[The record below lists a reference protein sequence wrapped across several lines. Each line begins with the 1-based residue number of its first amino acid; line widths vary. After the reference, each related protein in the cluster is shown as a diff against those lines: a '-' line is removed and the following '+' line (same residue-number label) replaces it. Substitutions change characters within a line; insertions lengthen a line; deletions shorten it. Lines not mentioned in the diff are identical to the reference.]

1 MADDFSKV
9 VQQLQLA
16 NQKLANLERVQG
28 EGGTPKGII
37 AAALPEIL
45 NERELFGRDKEF
57 QKDQG
62 ITNIDEEQKQTTRV
76 IADKQDA
83 IKRAIDGGLQNVAD
97 SNFIGPRTLEQQ
109 IEEVKIQRAESR
121 EDFRQLKEIIG
132 DNAKAIAEF
141 QEIEK
146 GFNEKLLELE
156 LQKPDLNPSLRKE
169 REKELAQLQ
178 KESTKSAFAGL
189 KSAFDAFASPLK
201 KILGSGTG
209 VPGLTV
215 GRLLLLGSIGI
226 LIKILRSE
234 QLQNFITF
242 MQGPGGKVLDKF
254 VSGFKFLFTGF
265 DDIATGVQK
274 IAEGET
280 LAGIKDILGGGGKL
294 LLALGGILIILKPFR
309 SLIALT
315 GLVTRFVGGFTSIG
329 LALSKKIIPKL
340 RVPRSLINGVDAFNK
355 SMRRAGTRFRTM
367 SRGLGGALMGVP
379 MGGGSP
385 TAGGA
390 GVGGATTTAP
400 KKTVVKQTTG
410 SILKNSLKFGARAA
424 SKVALPL
431 AAAFSIFEGV
441 KAANDEFTKSGS
453 FKESIKQGV
462 GGVVESLTFG
472 LISKDSVAK
481 GLTSGSGNPLP
492 DFYQGM
498 TAEDFMTTSPTQT
511 FNMGMTNE
519 LNNSALK
526 KSGGGGGTNNVVITQ
541 DQQINPMRLTNNSI
555 NVLEHQDRLTR
566 GMVSTVMF

>member
-16 NQKLANLERVQG
+16 NQKLANLERIQG
-28 EGGTPKGII
+28 EGGTAKGII

-62 ITNIDEEQKQTTRV
+62 ITNIDEEQRKTTQV

-83 IKRAIDGGLQNVAD
+83 IKRSIDGGLQNVTDA
-97 SNFIGPRTLEQQ
+97 NFIGPRTLEQQ

-121 EDFRQLKEIIG
+121 EEFRQLREIIG
-132 DNAKAIAEF
+132 DNAKATEVFQKKETEF
-141 QEIEK
+141 NKQI
-146 GFNEKLLELE
+146 LALE
-156 LQKPDLNPSLRKE
+156 LQNPSLNPSLAKE
-169 REKELAQLQ
+169 KAKELAQLQ

-189 KSAFDAFASPLK
+189 KSSFEAFAKPLK
-201 KILGSGTG
+201 DLLGAGTG

-254 VSGFKFLFTGF
+254 VSGFKSLFTGF
-265 DDIATGVQK
+265 DDIAIGVQK

-340 RVPRSLINGVDAFNK
+340 RVPRSLTNGVDAFNK
-355 SMRRAGTRFRTM
+355 SMRSAGTRFRTM

-390 GVGGATTTAP
+390 GVGGATTTTP

-481 GLTSGSGNPLP
+481 GLTSGSGSPLP

-526 KSGGGGGTNNVVITQ
+526 KSGGGGGSNNVVITQ
-541 DQQINPMRLTNNSI
+541 DQVINPMRLTNNSI

>member
-16 NQKLANLERVQG
+16 NQKLANLERIQG
-28 EGGTPKGII
+28 EGGTAKGII

-62 ITNIDEEQKQTTRV
+62 ITNIDEEQKETTRV
-76 IADKQDA
+76 LADKQDA
-83 IKRAIDGGLQNVAD
+83 LKRAIDGGLQNVAE

-141 QEIEK
+141 QQIET
-146 GFNEKLLELE
+146 GFNQKLLELE

-201 KILGSGTG
+201 KILGAGTG

-215 GRLLLLGSIGI
+215 GRLLLLGSIGV

-315 GLVTRFVGGFTSIG
+315 GLVTSFVGGFTSIG
-329 LALSKKIIPKL
+329 KSLIKLTPKL
-340 RVPRSLINGVDAFNK
+340 KVPLRFSNAVDGFRKAMIN
-355 SMRRAGTRFRTM
+355 AGAKFRGM
-367 SRGLGGALMGVP
+367 SRSLGGALMGVP

-385 TAGGA
+385 TAGA
-390 GVGGATTTAP
+390 GGATTTTP

-566 GMVSTVMF
+566 GMVSTAMF

>member
-16 NQKLANLERVQG
+16 NQKLANLERIQG
-28 EGGTPKGII
+28 EGGTAKGII
-37 AAALPEIL
+37 AAALPEVL

-62 ITNIDEEQKQTTRV
+62 ITNIDEEQRKTTQV

-83 IKRAIDGGLQNVAD
+83 LKRSIDGGLQNVTDA
-97 SNFIGPRTLEQQ
+97 NFIGPRTLEQQ

-121 EDFRQLKEIIG
+121 EEFRQLREIIG
-132 DNAKAIAEF
+132 DNAKATEVFQKKETEF
-141 QEIEK
+141 NKQI
-146 GFNEKLLELE
+146 LALE
-156 LQKPDLNPSLRKE
+156 LQNPSLNPSLQKE
-169 REKELAQLQ
+169 KEKELLNLQ
-178 KESTKSAFAGL
+178 KESQKSAFASL
-189 KSAFDAFASPLK
+189 KSAFDAFANPLK

-254 VSGFKFLFTGF
+254 VSGFRFLFTGF
-265 DDIATGVQK
+265 DDIATGIQN

-280 LAGIKDILGGGGKL
+280 LAGLQQILGGGGKL
-294 LLALGGILIILKPFR
+294 ALALGGILLILAPFK

-315 GLVTRFVGGFTSIG
+315 GLVTSFVGGFTSIG
-329 LALSKKIIPKL
+329 KSLIKLTPKL
-340 RVPRSLINGVDAFNK
+340 KVPLRFSNAVDGFRKAMIN
-355 SMRRAGTRFRTM
+355 AGAKFRGM
-367 SRGLGGALMGVP
+367 SRSLGGALMGVP

-390 GVGGATTTAP
+390 GAGGATTTTP

-481 GLTSGSGNPLP
+481 GLTGGSGNPLP

-511 FNMGMTNE
+511 YNMGMTND

-526 KSGGGGGTNNVVITQ
+526 KSGGGGGSNNVVITQ
-541 DQQINPMRLTNNSI
+541 DQVINPMRLTNNSI

>member
-16 NQKLANLERVQG
+16 NQKLANLEKIQG
-28 EGGTPKGII
+28 EGGTAKGII
-37 AAALPEIL
+37 AAALPEVL
-45 NERELFGRDKEF
+45 NERELYGRDKQF

-62 ITNIDEEQKQTTRV
+62 ITNIDEEQRKTTQV

-83 IKRAIDGGLQNVAD
+83 LKRSIDGGLQNVTDA
-97 SNFIGPRTLEQQ
+97 NFIGPRTLEQQ

-121 EDFRQLKEIIG
+121 EEFRQLREIIG
-132 DNAKAIAEF
+132 DNAKATEVFQKKETEF
-141 QEIEK
+141 NKQI
-146 GFNEKLLELE
+146 LALE
-156 LQKPDLNPSLRKE
+156 LQNPSLNPSLQKE
-169 REKELAQLQ
+169 KEKELLNLQ
-178 KESTKSAFAGL
+178 KESQKSAFAGL
-189 KSAFDAFASPLK
+189 KSSFEAFASPLK
-201 KILGSGTG
+201 KLLGSGTG

-265 DDIATGVQK
+265 DDIATGIQN

-280 LAGIKDILGGGGKL
+280 LAGLQQILGGGGKL
-294 LLALGGILIILKPFR
+294 ALALGGILLILAPFK

-315 GLVTRFVGGFTSIG
+315 GLVTSFVGGFTSIG
-329 LALSKKIIPKL
+329 KSLIKLTPKL
-340 RVPRSLINGVDAFNK
+340 KVPLRFSNAVDGFRQAMIK
-355 SMRRAGTRFRTM
+355 AGAKFRGM
-367 SRGLGGALMGVP
+367 SRSLGGALMGVP

-390 GVGGATTTAP
+390 GVGGATTTTP

-481 GLTSGSGNPLP
+481 GLTGGSGNPLP

-541 DQQINPMRLTNNSI
+541 DQVINPMRLTNNSI

>member
-16 NQKLANLERVQG
+16 NQKLANLERIQG
-28 EGGTPKGII
+28 EGGTAKGII

-62 ITNIDEEQKQTTRV
+62 ITNIDEEQRKTTQV

-83 IKRAIDGGLQNVAD
+83 LKRSIDGGLQNVTDA
-97 SNFIGPRTLEQQ
+97 NFIGPRTLEQQ

-121 EDFRQLKEIIG
+121 EEFRQLREIIG
-132 DNAKAIAEF
+132 DNAKATEVFQKKETEF
-141 QEIEK
+141 NKQI
-146 GFNEKLLELE
+146 LALE
-156 LQKPDLNPSLRKE
+156 LQNPSLNPSLQKE
-169 REKELAQLQ
+169 KEKELLNLQ
-178 KESTKSAFAGL
+178 KESQKSAFASL
-189 KSAFDAFASPLK
+189 KSAFDAFANPLK

-254 VSGFKFLFTGF
+254 VSGFKYLFTGF
-265 DDIATGVQK
+265 DDIATGIQN

-280 LAGIKDILGGGGKL
+280 LAGLQQILGGGGKL
-294 LLALGGILIILKPFR
+294 ALALGGILLILAPFK

-315 GLVTRFVGGFTSIG
+315 GLVTSFVGAFSAGG
-329 LALSKKIIPKL
+329 KKLSVLTKKIDIPRRFSNAVEGFRKMML
-340 RVPRSLINGVDAFNK
+340 KAGKGFRS
-355 SMRRAGTRFRTM
+355 M
-367 SRGLGGALMGVP
+367 SRSLGGALMGVP

-390 GVGGATTTAP
+390 GVGGATTTTP

-481 GLTSGSGNPLP
+481 GLTSGSGSPLP

-526 KSGGGGGTNNVVITQ
+526 KSGGGGGSNNVVITQ
-541 DQQINPMRLTNNSI
+541 DQVINPMRLTNNSI

>member
-16 NQKLANLERVQG
+16 NQKLANLERIQG
-28 EGGTPKGII
+28 EGGTAKGII

-62 ITNIDEEQKQTTRV
+62 ITNIDEEQKETTRV
-76 IADKQDA
+76 LADKQDA
-83 IKRAIDGGLQNVAD
+83 LKRAIDGGLQNVAE

-201 KILGSGTG
+201 KILGSGVG

-215 GRLLLLGSIGI
+215 GRLLLLGSIGV

-265 DDIATGVQK
+265 DDIATGIQN

-280 LAGIKDILGGGGKL
+280 LAGLQQILGGGCKL
-294 LLALGGILIILKPFR
+294 ALALGGILLILAPFK

-315 GLVTRFVGGFTSIG
+315 GLVTSFVGAFAAGGKKLSG
-329 LALSKKIIPKL
+329 LTKKIDIPRRFSNAVDGFRKMML
-340 RVPRSLINGVDAFNK
+340 KAGKGFRSMSRSLG
-355 SMRRAGTRFRTM
+355 S
-367 SRGLGGALMGVP
+367 ALMGVP

-390 GVGGATTTAP
+390 GGAGGATTTTP

-481 GLTSGSGNPLP
+481 GLTSGSGSPLP

-541 DQQINPMRLTNNSI
+541 DQVINPMRLTNNSI

>member
-16 NQKLANLERVQG
+16 NQKLANLERIQG
-28 EGGTPKGII
+28 EGGTAKGII

-62 ITNIDEEQKQTTRV
+62 ITNIDEEQRKTTQV

-83 IKRAIDGGLQNVAD
+83 LKRSIDGGLQNVTDA
-97 SNFIGPRTLEQQ
+97 NFIGPRTLEQQ

-121 EDFRQLKEIIG
+121 EEFRQLREIIG
-132 DNAKAIAEF
+132 DNAKATEVFQKKETEF
-141 QEIEK
+141 NKQI
-146 GFNEKLLELE
+146 LALE
-156 LQKPDLNPSLRKE
+156 LQNPNLNPSLQKE
-169 REKELAQLQ
+169 KEKELLNLQ
-178 KESTKSAFAGL
+178 KESQKSAFASL
-189 KSAFDAFASPLK
+189 KSAFDAFANPLK

-254 VSGFKFLFTGF
+254 VSGFKYLFTGF
-265 DDIATGVQK
+265 DDIATGIQN

-280 LAGIKDILGGGGKL
+280 LAGLQQILGGGGKL
-294 LLALGGILIILKPFR
+294 ALALGGILLILAPFK

-315 GLVTRFVGGFTSIG
+315 GLVTSFVGAFSAGG
-329 LALSKKIIPKL
+329 KKLSVLTKKIDIPRRFSNAVEGFRKMML
-340 RVPRSLINGVDAFNK
+340 KAGKGFRS
-355 SMRRAGTRFRTM
+355 M
-367 SRGLGGALMGVP
+367 SRSLGGALMGVP

-390 GVGGATTTAP
+390 GVGGATTTTP

-481 GLTSGSGNPLP
+481 GLTSGSGSPLP

-526 KSGGGGGTNNVVITQ
+526 KSGGGGGSNNVVITQ
-541 DQQINPMRLTNNSI
+541 DQVINPMRLTNNSI

>member
-1 MADDFSKV
+1 
-9 VQQLQLA
+9 
-16 NQKLANLERVQG
+16 
-28 EGGTPKGII
+28 
-37 AAALPEIL
+37 
-45 NERELFGRDKEF
+45 
-57 QKDQG
+57 
-62 ITNIDEEQKQTTRV
+62 
-76 IADKQDA
+76 
-83 IKRAIDGGLQNVAD
+83 
-97 SNFIGPRTLEQQ
+97 
-109 IEEVKIQRAESR
+109 
-121 EDFRQLKEIIG
+121 
-132 DNAKAIAEF
+132 
-141 QEIEK
+141 
-146 GFNEKLLELE
+146 
-156 LQKPDLNPSLRKE
+156 
-169 REKELAQLQ
+169 
-178 KESTKSAFAGL
+178 
-189 KSAFDAFASPLK
+189 
-201 KILGSGTG
+201 
-209 VPGLTV
+209 
-215 GRLLLLGSIGI
+215 
-226 LIKILRSE
+226 
-234 QLQNFITF
+234 

-265 DDIATGVQK
+265 DDIATGIQN

-280 LAGIKDILGGGGKL
+280 LAGLQQILGGGGKL
-294 LLALGGILIILKPFR
+294 ALALGGILLILAPFK

-315 GLVTRFVGGFTSIG
+315 GLVTSFVGGFTSIG

-340 RVPRSLINGVDAFNK
+340 RVPRSLTNGVDAFNK
-355 SMRRAGTRFRTM
+355 SMRSAGTRFRTM

-390 GVGGATTTAP
+390 GVGGATTTTP

-481 GLTSGSGNPLP
+481 GLTSGSGSPLP

-541 DQQINPMRLTNNSI
+541 DQVINPMRLTNNSI

>member
-16 NQKLANLERVQG
+16 NQKLANLERIQG
-28 EGGTPKGII
+28 EGGTAKGII
-37 AAALPEIL
+37 AAALPEVL

-62 ITNIDEEQKQTTRV
+62 ITNIDEEQRKTTQV

-83 IKRAIDGGLQNVAD
+83 LKRSIDGGLQNVTDA
-97 SNFIGPRTLEQQ
+97 NFIGPRTLEQQ

-121 EDFRQLKEIIG
+121 EEFRQLREIIG
-132 DNAKAIAEF
+132 DNAKATEVFQKKETEF
-141 QEIEK
+141 NKQI
-146 GFNEKLLELE
+146 LALE
-156 LQKPDLNPSLRKE
+156 LQNPSLNPSLQKE
-169 REKELAQLQ
+169 KEKELLNLQ
-178 KESTKSAFAGL
+178 KESQKSAFASL
-189 KSAFDAFASPLK
+189 KSAFDAFANPLK

-254 VSGFKFLFTGF
+254 VSGFRFLFTGF
-265 DDIATGVQK
+265 DDIATGIQN

-280 LAGIKDILGGGGKL
+280 LAGLQQILGGGGKL
-294 LLALGGILIILKPFR
+294 ALALGGILLILAPFK

-315 GLVTRFVGGFTSIG
+315 GLVTSFVGGFTSIG
-329 LALSKKIIPKL
+329 KSLIKLTPKL
-340 RVPRSLINGVDAFNK
+340 KVPLRFSNAVDGFRKAMIN
-355 SMRRAGTRFRTM
+355 AGAKFRGM
-367 SRGLGGALMGVP
+367 SRSLGGALMGVP

-390 GVGGATTTAP
+390 GAGGATTTTP

-481 GLTSGSGNPLP
+481 GLTGGSGNPLP

-511 FNMGMTNE
+511 YNMGMTND

-541 DQQINPMRLTNNSI
+541 DQVINPMRLTNNSI

>member
-16 NQKLANLERVQG
+16 NQKLANLERIQG
-28 EGGTPKGII
+28 EGGTARGII
-37 AAALPEIL
+37 AAALPEVL

-62 ITNIDEEQKQTTRV
+62 ITNIDEEQKETTRV
-76 IADKQDA
+76 LADKQDA
-83 IKRAIDGGLQNVAD
+83 LKRAIDGGLQNVAE

-189 KSAFDAFASPLK
+189 KSAFDAFANPLK

-385 TAGGA
+385 TASA
-390 GVGGATTTAP
+390 GGATTTTP

>member
-1 MADDFSKV
+1 MFETVVGSANTLFSNAV
-9 VQQLQLA
+9 
-16 NQKLANLERVQG
+16 
-28 EGGTPKGII
+28 
-37 AAALPEIL
+37 
-45 NERELFGRDKEF
+45 
-57 QKDQG
+57 
-62 ITNIDEEQKQTTRV
+62 
-76 IADKQDA
+76 
-83 IKRAIDGGLQNVAD
+83 DG
-97 SNFIGPRTLEQQ
+97 
-109 IEEVKIQRAESR
+109 
-121 EDFRQLKEIIG
+121 FRKAMI
-132 DNAKAIAEF
+132 NAGA
-141 QEIEK
+141 
-146 GFNEKLLELE
+146 
-156 LQKPDLNPSLRKE
+156 
-169 REKELAQLQ
+169 
-178 KESTKSAFAGL
+178 
-189 KSAFDAFASPLK
+189 
-201 KILGSGTG
+201 
-209 VPGLTV
+209 
-215 GRLLLLGSIGI
+215 
-226 LIKILRSE
+226 
-234 QLQNFITF
+234 
-242 MQGPGGKVLDKF
+242 KF
-254 VSGFKFLFTGF
+254 RG
-265 DDIATGVQK
+265 
-274 IAEGET
+274 
-280 LAGIKDILGGGGKL
+280 
-294 LLALGGILIILKPFR
+294 
-309 SLIALT
+309 
-315 GLVTRFVGGFTSIG
+315 
-329 LALSKKIIPKL
+329 
-340 RVPRSLINGVDAFNK
+340 
-355 SMRRAGTRFRTM
+355 M
-367 SRGLGGALMGVP
+367 SRSLGGALMGVP

-385 TAGGA
+385 TAGA
-390 GVGGATTTAP
+390 GGATTTTP

>member
-1 MADDFSKV
+1 
-9 VQQLQLA
+9 
-16 NQKLANLERVQG
+16 
-28 EGGTPKGII
+28 
-37 AAALPEIL
+37 
-45 NERELFGRDKEF
+45 
-57 QKDQG
+57 
-62 ITNIDEEQKQTTRV
+62 
-76 IADKQDA
+76 
-83 IKRAIDGGLQNVAD
+83 
-97 SNFIGPRTLEQQ
+97 
-109 IEEVKIQRAESR
+109 
-121 EDFRQLKEIIG
+121 
-132 DNAKAIAEF
+132 
-141 QEIEK
+141 
-146 GFNEKLLELE
+146 
-156 LQKPDLNPSLRKE
+156 
-169 REKELAQLQ
+169 
-178 KESTKSAFAGL
+178 
-189 KSAFDAFASPLK
+189 
-201 KILGSGTG
+201 
-209 VPGLTV
+209 
-215 GRLLLLGSIGI
+215 
-226 LIKILRSE
+226 
-234 QLQNFITF
+234 
-242 MQGPGGKVLDKF
+242 
-254 VSGFKFLFTGF
+254 
-265 DDIATGVQK
+265 
-274 IAEGET
+274 
-280 LAGIKDILGGGGKL
+280 
-294 LLALGGILIILKPFR
+294 
-309 SLIALT
+309 
-315 GLVTRFVGGFTSIG
+315 
-329 LALSKKIIPKL
+329 
-340 RVPRSLINGVDAFNK
+340 
-355 SMRRAGTRFRTM
+355 MRRAGTRFRTM

-385 TAGGA
+385 TAGA
-390 GVGGATTTAP
+390 GGATTTTP
-400 KKTVVKQTTG
+400 NKTVVKQTTG

>member
-16 NQKLANLERVQG
+16 NQKLANLERIQG
-28 EGGTPKGII
+28 EGGTAKGII

-62 ITNIDEEQKQTTRV
+62 ITNIDEEQRKTTQV

-83 IKRAIDGGLQNVAD
+83 LKRSIDGGLQNVTDA
-97 SNFIGPRTLEQQ
+97 NFIGPRTLEQQ

-121 EDFRQLKEIIG
+121 EEFRQLREIIG
-132 DNAKAIAEF
+132 DNAKATEVFQKKETEF
-141 QEIEK
+141 NKQI
-146 GFNEKLLELE
+146 LALE
-156 LQKPDLNPSLRKE
+156 LQNPSLNPSLAKE
-169 REKELAQLQ
+169 KAKELAQLQ

-189 KSAFDAFASPLK
+189 KSSFEAFAKPLK
-201 KILGSGTG
+201 DLLGAGTG

-254 VSGFKFLFTGF
+254 VSGFKSLFTGF
-265 DDIATGVQK
+265 DDIAIGVQK

-340 RVPRSLINGVDAFNK
+340 RVPRSLTNGVDAFNK
-355 SMRRAGTRFRTM
+355 SMRSAGTRFRTM

-390 GVGGATTTAP
+390 GVGGATTTTP

-481 GLTSGSGNPLP
+481 GLTGGSGNPLP

-511 FNMGMTNE
+511 YNMGMTND

-526 KSGGGGGTNNVVITQ
+526 KSGGGGGSNNVVITQ
-541 DQQINPMRLTNNSI
+541 DQVINPMRLTNNSI

>member
-16 NQKLANLERVQG
+16 NQKLANLERIQG
-28 EGGTPKGII
+28 EGGTAKGII

-62 ITNIDEEQKQTTRV
+62 ITNIDEEQRKTTQV

-83 IKRAIDGGLQNVAD
+83 LKRSIDGGLQNVTDA
-97 SNFIGPRTLEQQ
+97 NFIGPRTLEQQ

-121 EDFRQLKEIIG
+121 EEFRQLREIIG
-132 DNAKAIAEF
+132 DNAKATEVFQKKETEF
-141 QEIEK
+141 NKQI
-146 GFNEKLLELE
+146 LALE
-156 LQKPDLNPSLRKE
+156 LQNPNLNPSLQKE
-169 REKELAQLQ
+169 KEKELLNLQ
-178 KESTKSAFAGL
+178 KESQKSAFASL
-189 KSAFDAFASPLK
+189 KSAFDAFANPLK

-254 VSGFKFLFTGF
+254 VSGFKYLFTGF
-265 DDIATGVQK
+265 DDIATGIQN

-280 LAGIKDILGGGGKL
+280 LAGLQQILGGGGKL
-294 LLALGGILIILKPFR
+294 ALALGGILLILAPFK

-315 GLVTRFVGGFTSIG
+315 GLVTSFVGGFTSIG
-329 LALSKKIIPKL
+329 KSLIKLTPKL
-340 RVPRSLINGVDAFNK
+340 KVPLRFSNAVDGFRKAMIN
-355 SMRRAGTRFRTM
+355 AGAKFRGM
-367 SRGLGGALMGVP
+367 SRSLGGALMGVP

-390 GVGGATTTAP
+390 GAGGATTTTP

-481 GLTSGSGNPLP
+481 GLTGGSGNPLP

-511 FNMGMTNE
+511 YNMGMTND

-526 KSGGGGGTNNVVITQ
+526 KSGGGGGSNNVVITQ
-541 DQQINPMRLTNNSI
+541 DQVINPMRLTNNSI

>member
-16 NQKLANLERVQG
+16 NQKLANLERIQG
-28 EGGTPKGII
+28 EGGTAKGII

-62 ITNIDEEQKQTTRV
+62 ITNIDEEQRKTTQV

-83 IKRAIDGGLQNVAD
+83 IKRSIDGGLQNVTDA
-97 SNFIGPRTLEQQ
+97 NFIGPRTLEQQ

-121 EDFRQLKEIIG
+121 EEFRQLREIIG
-132 DNAKAIAEF
+132 DNAKATEVFQKKETEF
-141 QEIEK
+141 NKQI
-146 GFNEKLLELE
+146 LALE
-156 LQKPDLNPSLRKE
+156 LQNPSLNPSLAKE
-169 REKELAQLQ
+169 KAKELAQLQ

-189 KSAFDAFASPLK
+189 KSSFEAFAKPLK
-201 KILGSGTG
+201 DLLGAGTG

-254 VSGFKFLFTGF
+254 VSGFKSLFTGF
-265 DDIATGVQK
+265 DDIAIGVQK

-340 RVPRSLINGVDAFNK
+340 RVPRSLTNGVDAFNK
-355 SMRRAGTRFRTM
+355 SMRSAGTRFRTM

-390 GVGGATTTAP
+390 GVGGATTTTP

-481 GLTSGSGNPLP
+481 GLTSGSGSPLP

-541 DQQINPMRLTNNSI
+541 DQVINPMRLTNNSI

>member
-16 NQKLANLERVQG
+16 NQKLANLERIQG
-28 EGGTPKGII
+28 EGGTAKGII

-62 ITNIDEEQKQTTRV
+62 ITNIDEEQRKTTQV

-83 IKRAIDGGLQNVAD
+83 LKRSIDGGLQNVTDA
-97 SNFIGPRTLEQQ
+97 NFIGPRTLEQQ

-121 EDFRQLKEIIG
+121 EEFRQLREIIG
-132 DNAKAIAEF
+132 DNAKATEVFQKKETEF
-141 QEIEK
+141 NKQI
-146 GFNEKLLELE
+146 LALE
-156 LQKPDLNPSLRKE
+156 LQNPNLNPSLQKE
-169 REKELAQLQ
+169 KEKELLNLQ
-178 KESTKSAFAGL
+178 KESQKSAFASL
-189 KSAFDAFASPLK
+189 KSAFDAFANPLK

-254 VSGFKFLFTGF
+254 VSGFKYLFTGF
-265 DDIATGVQK
+265 DDIATGIQN

-280 LAGIKDILGGGGKL
+280 LAGLQQILGGGGKL
-294 LLALGGILIILKPFR
+294 ALALGGILLILAPFK

-315 GLVTRFVGGFTSIG
+315 GLVTSFVGAFSAGG
-329 LALSKKIIPKL
+329 KKLSVLTKKIDIPRRFSNAVEGFRKMML
-340 RVPRSLINGVDAFNK
+340 KAGKGFRS
-355 SMRRAGTRFRTM
+355 M
-367 SRGLGGALMGVP
+367 SRSLGGALMGVP

-390 GVGGATTTAP
+390 GVGGATTTTP

-481 GLTSGSGNPLP
+481 GLTSGSGSPLP

-541 DQQINPMRLTNNSI
+541 DQVINPMRLTNNSI

>member
-16 NQKLANLERVQG
+16 NQKLANLERIQVD
-28 EGGTPKGII
+28 GGTAKGII

-62 ITNIDEEQKQTTRV
+62 ITNIDEEQKETTKV
-76 IADKQDA
+76 LADKQDA

-189 KSAFDAFASPLK
+189 KSSFEAFAKPLK
-201 KILGSGTG
+201 NLLGAGTG

-215 GRLLLLGSIGI
+215 GRLLLLGSIGV

-385 TAGGA
+385 TAGA
-390 GVGGATTTAP
+390 GGATTTTP

>member
-16 NQKLANLERVQG
+16 NQKLANLERIQG
-28 EGGTPKGII
+28 EGGTAKGII

-62 ITNIDEEQKQTTRV
+62 ITNIDEEQRKTTQV

-83 IKRAIDGGLQNVAD
+83 LKRSIDGGLQNVTDA
-97 SNFIGPRTLEQQ
+97 NFIGPRTLEQQ

-121 EDFRQLKEIIG
+121 EEFRQLREIIG
-132 DNAKAIAEF
+132 DNAKATEVFQKKETEF
-141 QEIEK
+141 NKQI
-146 GFNEKLLELE
+146 LALE
-156 LQKPDLNPSLRKE
+156 LQNPSLNPSLAKE
-169 REKELAQLQ
+169 KAKELAQLQ

-189 KSAFDAFASPLK
+189 KSSFEAFASPLK
-201 KILGSGTG
+201 KLLGSGTG

-254 VSGFKFLFTGF
+254 VSGFRFLFTGF
-265 DDIATGVQK
+265 DDIATGIQN

-280 LAGIKDILGGGGKL
+280 LAGLQQILGGGGKL
-294 LLALGGILIILKPFR
+294 ALALGGILLILAPFK

-315 GLVTRFVGGFTSIG
+315 GLVTSFVGGFTSIG
-329 LALSKKIIPKL
+329 KSLIKLTPKL
-340 RVPRSLINGVDAFNK
+340 KVPLRFSNAVDGFRKAMIN
-355 SMRRAGTRFRTM
+355 AGAKFRGM
-367 SRGLGGALMGVP
+367 SRSLGGALMGVP

-390 GVGGATTTAP
+390 GAGGATTTTP

-481 GLTSGSGNPLP
+481 GLTSGSGSPLP

-511 FNMGMTNE
+511 YNMGMTND

-526 KSGGGGGTNNVVITQ
+526 KSGGGGGSNNVVITQ
-541 DQQINPMRLTNNSI
+541 DQVINPMRLTNNSI

>member
-1 MADDFSKV
+1 
-9 VQQLQLA
+9 
-16 NQKLANLERVQG
+16 
-28 EGGTPKGII
+28 
-37 AAALPEIL
+37 
-45 NERELFGRDKEF
+45 
-57 QKDQG
+57 
-62 ITNIDEEQKQTTRV
+62 
-76 IADKQDA
+76 
-83 IKRAIDGGLQNVAD
+83 
-97 SNFIGPRTLEQQ
+97 
-109 IEEVKIQRAESR
+109 
-121 EDFRQLKEIIG
+121 
-132 DNAKAIAEF
+132 
-141 QEIEK
+141 
-146 GFNEKLLELE
+146 
-156 LQKPDLNPSLRKE
+156 
-169 REKELAQLQ
+169 
-178 KESTKSAFAGL
+178 
-189 KSAFDAFASPLK
+189 
-201 KILGSGTG
+201 
-209 VPGLTV
+209 
-215 GRLLLLGSIGI
+215 
-226 LIKILRSE
+226 
-234 QLQNFITF
+234 

-329 LALSKKIIPKL
+329 LSLSKKIIPKL

-390 GVGGATTTAP
+390 GGATTTTP

-541 DQQINPMRLTNNSI
+541 DQVINPMRLTNNSI

>member
-16 NQKLANLERVQG
+16 NQKLANLEKIQG
-28 EGGTPKGII
+28 EGGTAKGII
-37 AAALPEIL
+37 AAALPEVL
-45 NERELFGRDKEF
+45 NERELYGRDKQF

-62 ITNIDEEQKQTTRV
+62 ITNIDEEQRKTTQV

-83 IKRAIDGGLQNVAD
+83 LKRSIDGGLQNVTDA
-97 SNFIGPRTLEQQ
+97 NFIGPRTLEQQ

-121 EDFRQLKEIIG
+121 EEFRQLREIIG
-132 DNAKAIAEF
+132 DNAKATEVFQKKETEF
-141 QEIEK
+141 NKQI
-146 GFNEKLLELE
+146 LALE
-156 LQKPDLNPSLRKE
+156 LQNPSLNPSLQKE
-169 REKELAQLQ
+169 KEKELLNLQ
-178 KESTKSAFAGL
+178 KESQKSAFAGL
-189 KSAFDAFASPLK
+189 KSSFEAFASPLK
-201 KILGSGTG
+201 KLLGSGTG

-265 DDIATGVQK
+265 DDIATGIQN

-280 LAGIKDILGGGGKL
+280 LAGLQQILGGGGKL
-294 LLALGGILIILKPFR
+294 ALALGGILLILAPFK

-315 GLVTRFVGGFTSIG
+315 GLVTSFVGGFTSIG
-329 LALSKKIIPKL
+329 KSLIKLTPKL
-340 RVPRSLINGVDAFNK
+340 KVPLRFSNAVDGFRQAMIK
-355 SMRRAGTRFRTM
+355 AGAKFRGM
-367 SRGLGGALMGVP
+367 SRSLGGALMGVP

-390 GVGGATTTAP
+390 GVGGATTTTP

-481 GLTSGSGNPLP
+481 GVTGGSGNPLP

-511 FNMGMTNE
+511 YNMGMTND

-526 KSGGGGGTNNVVITQ
+526 KSGGGGGSNNVVITQ
-541 DQQINPMRLTNNSI
+541 DQVINPMRLTNNSI

>member
-16 NQKLANLERVQG
+16 NQKLANLERIQG
-28 EGGTPKGII
+28 EGGTAKGII

-62 ITNIDEEQKQTTRV
+62 ITNIDEEQRKTTQV

-83 IKRAIDGGLQNVAD
+83 LKRSIDGGLQNVTDA
-97 SNFIGPRTLEQQ
+97 NFIGPRTLEQQ

-121 EDFRQLKEIIG
+121 EEFRQLREIIG
-132 DNAKAIAEF
+132 DNAKATEVFQKKETEF
-141 QEIEK
+141 NKQI
-146 GFNEKLLELE
+146 LALE
-156 LQKPDLNPSLRKE
+156 LQNPNLNPSLQKE
-169 REKELAQLQ
+169 KEKELLNLQ
-178 KESTKSAFAGL
+178 KESQKSAFASL
-189 KSAFDAFASPLK
+189 KSAFDAFANPLK

-254 VSGFKFLFTGF
+254 VSGFKYLFTGF
-265 DDIATGVQK
+265 DDIATGIQN

-280 LAGIKDILGGGGKL
+280 LAGLQQILGGGGKL
-294 LLALGGILIILKPFR
+294 ALALGGILLILAPFK

-315 GLVTRFVGGFTSIG
+315 GLVTSFVGAFSAGG
-329 LALSKKIIPKL
+329 KKLSVLTKKIDIPRRFSNAVEGFRKMML
-340 RVPRSLINGVDAFNK
+340 KAGKGFRS
-355 SMRRAGTRFRTM
+355 M
-367 SRGLGGALMGVP
+367 SRSLGGALMGVP

-390 GVGGATTTAP
+390 GVGGATTTTP

-481 GLTSGSGNPLP
+481 GLTGGTGSPLP

-526 KSGGGGGTNNVVITQ
+526 KSGGGGGSNNVVITQ
-541 DQQINPMRLTNNSI
+541 DQVINPMRLTNNSI

>member
-16 NQKLANLERVQG
+16 NQKLANLERIQG
-28 EGGTPKGII
+28 EGGTARGII
-37 AAALPEIL
+37 AAALPEVL

-62 ITNIDEEQKQTTRV
+62 ITNIDEEQKETTRV
-76 IADKQDA
+76 LADKQDA
-83 IKRAIDGGLQNVAD
+83 LKRAIDGGLQNVAE

-201 KILGSGTG
+201 KILGAGTG

-215 GRLLLLGSIGI
+215 GRLLLLGSIGV

-385 TAGGA
+385 TAGA
-390 GVGGATTTAP
+390 GGATTTTP

-566 GMVSTVMF
+566 GMVSTAMF

>member
-16 NQKLANLERVQG
+16 NQKLANLERIQG
-28 EGGTPKGII
+28 EGGTAKGII

-62 ITNIDEEQKQTTRV
+62 ITNIDEEQRKTTQV

-83 IKRAIDGGLQNVAD
+83 IKRSIDGGLQNVTDA
-97 SNFIGPRTLEQQ
+97 NFIGPRTLEQQ

-121 EDFRQLKEIIG
+121 EEFRQLREIIG
-132 DNAKAIAEF
+132 DNAKATEVFQKKETEF
-141 QEIEK
+141 NKQI
-146 GFNEKLLELE
+146 LALE
-156 LQKPDLNPSLRKE
+156 LQNPSLNPSLAKE
-169 REKELAQLQ
+169 KAKELAQLQ

-189 KSAFDAFASPLK
+189 NSSFEAFAKPLK
-201 KILGSGTG
+201 DLLGAGTG

-254 VSGFKFLFTGF
+254 VSGFKSLFTGF
-265 DDIATGVQK
+265 DDIAIGVQK

-340 RVPRSLINGVDAFNK
+340 RVPRSLTNGVDAFNK
-355 SMRRAGTRFRTM
+355 SMRSAGTRFRTM

-390 GVGGATTTAP
+390 GVGGATTTTP

-481 GLTSGSGNPLP
+481 GLTSGSGSPLP

-541 DQQINPMRLTNNSI
+541 DQVINPMRLTNNSI

>member
-16 NQKLANLERVQG
+16 NQKLANLERIQG
-28 EGGTPKGII
+28 EGGTAKGII

-62 ITNIDEEQKQTTRV
+62 ITNIDEEQRKTTQV

-83 IKRAIDGGLQNVAD
+83 LKRSIDGGLQNVTDA
-97 SNFIGPRTLEQQ
+97 NFIGPRTLEQQ

-121 EDFRQLKEIIG
+121 EEFRQLREIIG
-132 DNAKAIAEF
+132 DNAKATEVFQKKETEF
-141 QEIEK
+141 NKQI
-146 GFNEKLLELE
+146 LALE
-156 LQKPDLNPSLRKE
+156 LQNPSLNPSLQKE
-169 REKELAQLQ
+169 KEKELLNLQ
-178 KESTKSAFAGL
+178 KESQKSAFASL
-189 KSAFDAFASPLK
+189 KSAFDAFANPLK

-254 VSGFKFLFTGF
+254 VSGFRFLFTGF
-265 DDIATGVQK
+265 DDIATGIQN

-280 LAGIKDILGGGGKL
+280 LAGLQQILGGGGKL
-294 LLALGGILIILKPFR
+294 ALALGGILLILAPFK

-315 GLVTRFVGGFTSIG
+315 GLVTSFVGAFSAGG
-329 LALSKKIIPKL
+329 KKLSVLTKKIDIPRRFSNAVEGFRKMML
-340 RVPRSLINGVDAFNK
+340 KAGKGFRS
-355 SMRRAGTRFRTM
+355 M
-367 SRGLGGALMGVP
+367 SRSLGGALMGVP

-390 GVGGATTTAP
+390 GAGGATTTTP

-481 GLTSGSGNPLP
+481 GLTSGSGSPLP

-526 KSGGGGGTNNVVITQ
+526 KSGGGGGSNNVVITQ
-541 DQQINPMRLTNNSI
+541 DQVINPMRLTNNSI

>member
-16 NQKLANLERVQG
+16 NQKLANLERIQG
-28 EGGTPKGII
+28 EGGTAKGII

-62 ITNIDEEQKQTTRV
+62 ITNIDEEQRKTTQV

-83 IKRAIDGGLQNVAD
+83 LKRSIDGGLQNVTDA
-97 SNFIGPRTLEQQ
+97 NFIGPRTLEQQ

-121 EDFRQLKEIIG
+121 EEFRQLREIIG
-132 DNAKAIAEF
+132 DNAKATEVFQKKETEF
-141 QEIEK
+141 NKQI
-146 GFNEKLLELE
+146 LALE
-156 LQKPDLNPSLRKE
+156 LQNPNLNPSLQKE
-169 REKELAQLQ
+169 KEKELLNLQ
-178 KESTKSAFAGL
+178 KESQKSAFASL
-189 KSAFDAFASPLK
+189 KSAFDAFANPLK

-254 VSGFKFLFTGF
+254 VSGFKYLFTGF
-265 DDIATGVQK
+265 DDIATGIQN

-280 LAGIKDILGGGGKL
+280 LAGLQQILGGGGKL
-294 LLALGGILIILKPFR
+294 ALALGGILLILAPFK

-315 GLVTRFVGGFTSIG
+315 GLVTSFVGAFSAGG
-329 LALSKKIIPKL
+329 KKLSVLTKKIDIPRRFSNAVEGFRKMML
-340 RVPRSLINGVDAFNK
+340 KAGKGFRS
-355 SMRRAGTRFRTM
+355 M
-367 SRGLGGALMGVP
+367 SRSLGGALMGVP

-390 GVGGATTTAP
+390 GVGGATTTTP

-481 GLTSGSGNPLP
+481 GLTGGSGNPLP

-541 DQQINPMRLTNNSI
+541 DQVINPMRLTNNSI

>member
-16 NQKLANLERVQG
+16 NQKLANLEKIQG
-28 EGGTPKGII
+28 EGGTAKGII
-37 AAALPEIL
+37 AAALPEVL
-45 NERELFGRDKEF
+45 NERELYGRDKQF

-62 ITNIDEEQKQTTRV
+62 ITNIDEEQRKTTQV

-83 IKRAIDGGLQNVAD
+83 LKRSIDGGLQNVTDA
-97 SNFIGPRTLEQQ
+97 NFIGPRTLEQQ

-121 EDFRQLKEIIG
+121 EEFRQLREIIG
-132 DNAKAIAEF
+132 DNAKATEVFQKKETEF
-141 QEIEK
+141 NKQI
-146 GFNEKLLELE
+146 LALE
-156 LQKPDLNPSLRKE
+156 LQNPSLNPSLQKE
-169 REKELAQLQ
+169 KEKELLNLQ
-178 KESTKSAFAGL
+178 KESQKSAFAGL
-189 KSAFDAFASPLK
+189 KSSFEAFASPLK
-201 KILGSGTG
+201 KLLGSGTG

-265 DDIATGVQK
+265 DDIATGIQN

-280 LAGIKDILGGGGKL
+280 LAGLQQILGGGGKL
-294 LLALGGILIILKPFR
+294 ALALGGILLILAPFK

-315 GLVTRFVGGFTSIG
+315 GLVTSFVGGFTSIG
-329 LALSKKIIPKL
+329 KSLIKLTPKL
-340 RVPRSLINGVDAFNK
+340 KVPLRFSNAVDGFRQAMIK
-355 SMRRAGTRFRTM
+355 AGAKFRGM
-367 SRGLGGALMGVP
+367 SRSLGGALMGVP

-390 GVGGATTTAP
+390 GVGGATTTTP

-481 GLTSGSGNPLP
+481 GLTGGSGNPLP

-511 FNMGMTNE
+511 YNMGMTND

-526 KSGGGGGTNNVVITQ
+526 KSGGGGGSNNVVITQ
-541 DQQINPMRLTNNSI
+541 DQVINPMRLTNNSI